1 MSRGYHNYRGRRN
14 VGKTLLAA
22 VLVLVIIASAL
33 FIFLQ
38 ERILFFDE
46 NGTAYFRL
54 FGEEENREQP
64 AEEVDLTIQPPKEEK
79 PQTTRVV
86 RGFNAPVPLDRE
98 NWSLTAR
105 QAREE
110 LGESWNAVAVT
121 LKDSGG
127 SIYFDSANALPG
139 TVRFW
144 EEDTD
149 VALEAVLSSSVHAV
163 ARISCFHDP
172 QAANSETESMG
183 LMNTGGFVFY
193 DGNNSQWL
201 DPAKSAAREYLCAL
215 AAEAAELGF
224 DEILLTDVSYPTEGN
239 LDKIAYGEGDRQE
252 NLLQFL
258 TQMRETLEPYSVA
271 LSVELPES
279 VILAGYDEDAGVTLS
294 RVAPLVDGIYVS
306 TTPSQVH
313 ILANAVKKTGSTD
326 FVPQLETYSEGV
338 TGNCLIY

>member
-110 LGESWNAVAVT
+110 LG
-121 LKDSGG
+121 
-127 SIYFDSANALPG
+127 
-139 TVRFW
+139 
-144 EEDTD
+144 
-149 VALEAVLSSSVHAV
+149 
-163 ARISCFHDP
+163 
-172 QAANSETESMG
+172 
-183 LMNTGGFVFY
+183 
-193 DGNNSQWL
+193 
-201 DPAKSAAREYLCAL
+201 
-215 AAEAAELGF
+215 
-224 DEILLTDVSYPTEGN
+224 
-239 LDKIAYGEGDRQE
+239 
-252 NLLQFL
+252 
-258 TQMRETLEPYSVA
+258 
-271 LSVELPES
+271 
-279 VILAGYDEDAGVTLS
+279 
-294 RVAPLVDGIYVS
+294 
-306 TTPSQVH
+306 
-313 ILANAVKKTGSTD
+313 
-326 FVPQLETYSEGV
+326 
-338 TGNCLIY
+338 